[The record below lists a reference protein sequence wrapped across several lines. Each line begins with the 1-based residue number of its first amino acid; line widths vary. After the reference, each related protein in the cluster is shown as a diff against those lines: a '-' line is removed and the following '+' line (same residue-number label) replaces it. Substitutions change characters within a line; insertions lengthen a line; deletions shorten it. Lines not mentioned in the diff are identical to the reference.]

1 MVTIEVAGR
10 AIAVTDASAE
20 QARALFDDEDFRL
33 GLLTIASSGEP
44 LWDTAR
50 PFTVRPAADEEVAAF
65 DASLDESATD
75 DGINVLFLV
84 PLDTAENRTLH

>member
-20 QARALFDDEDFRL
+20 QARQLFDDEEFCL
-33 GLLTIASSGEP
+33 GLLTIASSDEL
-44 LWDTAR
+44 LWDKGR
-50 PFTVRPAADEEVAAF
+50 PFTIRPSADAEVEAF
-65 DASLDESATD
+65 ETSLEDRSDD

-84 PLDTAENRTLH
+84 PLDGAQSRTLH